1 MAIFIDSIKSF
12 LTSSIKFS
20 YGLSSLLCIRIHG
33 TSYLAAT
40 EAILLSFLNPHTSFI
55 ISAPALI
62 AASAVFALYVSIETV
77 ISNFS
82 FIALITGTTLFISS
96 STSTTVKLGLVDS
109 PPTSIISAPWL
120 IISSTL
126 FNAISTSL
134 NLPPSENESG
144 VAFNIPIT

>member
-1 MAIFIDSIKSF
+1 M
-12 LTSSIKFS
+12 
-20 YGLSSLLCIRIHG
+20 
-33 TSYLAAT
+33 
-40 EAILLSFLNPHTSFI
+40 SFLNPHTSFI

-109 PPTSIISAPWL
+109 PPTSTAASI
-120 IISSTL
+120 
-126 FNAISTSL
+126 SL
-134 NLPPSENESG
+134 NFPPSENESG